1 MKKVGTFIIAVA
13 LVLGLAQCKKE
24 QPSSQVN
31 EGETVQI
38 TLKVDG
44 GDRHMVYPNTG
55 AVLYTPGDVI
65 HVGNDGRYVGSLT
78 YEDGVF
84 TGTLTSPHPND
95 HLHFYFVGGL
105 STGELTAGTTTSF
118 PVDISDQSEKLPVL
132 SYGQSTEPYSSEVSL
147 YTSLLCNV
155 GALVKFDLAASTA
168 NPVIVDDM
176 LTTATINFG
185 ENPGISPTG
194 TTGPITLYPESG
206 TAKWAILLPNG
217 SDIETSVTVDGT
229 PYDVTVPAVAA
240 NEYVHG
246 EDAVSIYNIPID
258 PYAFT
263 VNAEGKKV
271 YFAPGNLQYNPD
283 IGGWRFAEHQWDF
296 VGYFKNDE
304 FPYGTVHYSD
314 GISYNEGFNVGDY
327 LGWLDLFGWGTWTG
341 ENPSPFNTL
350 EFNSGDFV
358 ETVLFN
364 DLNDEAGHPLSG
376 DENWYTLSS
385 DEWAYLLSEYQY
397 DGVRHDKWGVA
408 KISGVD
414 YSEAWESID
423 VYGIVLVPDHWENP
437 STSDFFIP
445 GIDVNEYST
454 DDWAVMET
462 SGAVFLPF
470 AGRRVFESEV
480 FEIQDVNTCMHYWS
494 KTECD
499 GDDAYSVV
507 YNPSLFV
514 GAFVYNG
521 NKVNGCAVRLVR
533 DAE

>member
-105 STGELTAGTTTSF
+105 STDELTAGTTPSF
-118 PVDISDQSEKLPVL
+118 TVDISDQSEKLPVL

-206 TAKWAILLPNG
+206 TAKWAILLPQDEVENAPVIIDSEWLAVDVPEIESNG
-217 SDIETSVTVDGT
+217 YITSGL
-229 PYDVTVPAVAA
+229 
-240 NEYVHG
+240 YV
-246 EDAVSIYNIPID
+246 YNWDFLFSVGPSTNVK
-258 PYAFT
+258 FS
-263 VNAEGKKV
+263 
-271 YFAPGNLQYNPD
+271 PGNLQYSKSSGQYNFITPQYD
-283 IGGWRFAEHQWDF
+283 IIKEQLSYDEEG
-296 VGYFKNDE
+296 VGENYANQDIV
-304 FPYGTVHYSD
+304 T
-314 GISYNEGFNVGDY
+314 
-327 LGWLDLFGWGTWTG
+327 LFGWGTG
-341 ENPSPFNTL
+341 NNPTNTSFEL
-350 EFNSGDFV
+350 
-358 ETVLFN
+358 T
-364 DLNDEAGHPLSG
+364 
-376 DENWYTLSS
+376 
-385 DEWAYLLSEYQY
+385 
-397 DGVRHDKWGVA
+397 
-408 KISGVD
+408 D
-414 YSEAWESID
+414 YSEFDDWGNYVDDGSWRTLTASEWQYLVQRQGGSLYGCCMLDNGDQPI
-423 VYGIVLVPDHWENP
+423 YGILLLPDNAP
-437 STSDFFIP
+437 VIP
-445 GIDVNEYST
+445 VSFTPMVDMESGWD
-454 DDWAVMET
+454 MET
-462 SGAVFLPF
+462 NTNIYTLEQFAQLEAVGAVFLPF
-470 AGRRVFESEV
+470 
-480 FEIQDVNTCMHYWS
+480 HYHRS
-494 KTECD
+494 GTRITEWTLD
-499 GDDAYSVV
+499 WWMNAMWTSDIGPYDDPLLAPAFFYYEDDPAQYCVSF
-507 YNPSLFV
+507 NPQYGFP
-514 GAFVYNG
+514 
-521 NKVNGCAVRLVR
+521 VRLVR